1 MSPPP
6 TRGEIRELWS
16 TLLTNKDGSLSWQ
29 EFIRQ
34 FGFSGQTHTYVDAGR
49 NPPRWGDSDYNLR
62 SRKLNSDTEILVDGA
77 KQKVISELF
86 WTQTFRPC
94 VIHITCIW
102 NCYPLIG
109 FLRYAFDQLRTA
121 TPYTS
126 TRNQIR
132 P

>member
-1 MSPPP
+1 MGRGFITIAHCCLSSAIYYSFDMSPPP

-86 WTQTFRPC
+86 WTQT
-94 VIHITCIW
+94 
-102 NCYPLIG
+102 
-109 FLRYAFDQLRTA
+109 LR
-121 TPYTS
+121 S
-126 TRNQIR
+126 N
-132 P
+132 